1 MMMRQWLK
9 TIAGLFILVFLD
21 QMTKIWALGVLR
33 GSEPIPVISGV
44 LEFRYVENRGA
55 AFGIM
60 QNRQWFFVLI
70 TVVVLGVLLWMLPK
84 IPRDSHYCGLRICLY
99 FIGAGAVGNMID
111 RILRKYVVD
120 FIYFRLIDF
129 PVFNVA
135 DIYVTVAAV
144 LLIVLVVFYY
154 KDEDFDKIFSKRA

>member
-1 MMMRQWLK
+1 MKQWIKMIL
-9 TIAGLFILVFLD
+9 GLCVLVFLD
-21 QMTKIWALGVLR
+21 QITKIWALGSLR
-33 GSEPIPVISGV
+33 GKNPISLIPGV
-44 LEFRYVENRGA
+44 LEFHYVENRGA

-60 QNRQWFFVLI
+60 QNKQWFFLLI
-70 TVVVLGVLLWMLPK
+70 TVVVLGVLLWMIPK
-84 IPRDSHYCGLRICLY
+84 IPENRHYNGLKICLY

-111 RILRKYVVD
+111 RIFRKYVVD

-135 DIYVTVAAV
+135 DIYVTVAAI
-144 LLIVLVVFYY
+144 LLIILVVFYY

>member
-1 MMMRQWLK
+1 MKQWMKRILEFV
-9 TIAGLFILVFLD
+9 GLIVFD
-21 QMTKIWALGVLR
+21 QLTKFWALGSLK
-33 GSEPIPVISGV
+33 GESPIPIIPGV
-44 LEFRYVENRGA
+44 LELHYVENRGA

-60 QNRQWFFVLI
+60 QNQQWFFLLI
-70 TVVVLGVLLWMLPK
+70 TVVVLTVLFWM
-84 IPRDSHYCGLRICLY
+84 IPRIPKDKHYLGLRMCLY

-111 RILRKYVVD
+111 RVFRKYVVD

-154 KDEDFDKIFSKRA
+154 KDEDFDQIFSKRA

>member
-1 MMMRQWLK
+1 M
-9 TIAGLFILVFLD
+9 GVFR
-21 QMTKIWALGVLR
+21 M
-33 GSEPIPVISGV
+33 
-44 LEFRYVENRGA
+44 
-55 AFGIM
+55 
-60 QNRQWFFVLI
+60 
-70 TVVVLGVLLWMLPK
+70 
-84 IPRDSHYCGLRICLY
+84 CLY
-99 FIGAGAVGNMID
+99 FIGAGAIGNMID
-111 RILRKYVVD
+111 RMFRKYVVD